1 MLETA
6 FSTEDLAAADQL
18 GYLRELYSTAPAAMD
33 ARRDRAAGIRLQ
45 QRDLHL
51 DALRVW
57 TMEYEPMSLHRTA
70 QLIRRTDPE
79 SYNICVV
86 QRGTMSLAWDRR
98 EAVFRPGDL
107 YTMDFSRP
115 FDLHADNPDG
125 MISCVGVEVPKRLV
139 AVPRERAD
147 QVVGRPIAAGDGVG
161 SLLAQYLIQLT
172 SDTTSYRAD
181 DGPRLAVV
189 ATGLVSALYAHIL
202 GAGPT
207 DDHSL
212 PPESSQRSLV
222 WRVRAFIQWNLDDPH
237 LSPRTIAAAHHISLS
252 YLHRLFQDEDVTVA
266 ALIRRER
273 MERARRDLAD
283 RTLHATPIH
292 AIASRWGFP
301 RAADFTRA
309 FRTAY
314 GMPPKDYR
322 HSALRT
328 E

>member
-1 MLETA
+1 
-6 FSTEDLAAADQL
+6 
-18 GYLRELYSTAPAAMD
+18 MD

-161 SLLAQYLIQLT
+161 SLLAQYLVQLT
-172 SDTTSYRAD
+172 SDTTSYRPA
-181 DGPRLAVV
+181 DGPRLGTV
-189 ATGLVSALYAHIL
+189 ATHLVSALYAHVL
-202 GAGPT
+202 EAGT
-207 DDHSL
+207 TGDHQQ
-212 PPESSQRSLV
+212 PPDGPQRILV
-222 WRVRAFIQWNLDDPH
+222 WRVREFIQRNLDDPH
-237 LSPRTIAAAHHISLS
+237 LSPRAIAAAHHISLS
-252 YLHRLFQDEDVTVA
+252 YLHRVFQDEDVTVA

-273 MERARRDLAD
+273 MERARRDLGD
-283 RTLHATPIH
+283 RTQHAIPIH
-292 AIASRWGFP
+292 AIASRWGFT

-322 HSALRT
+322 HLALRT